1 MAIATKRGLKRKDL
15 IQRIKVLE
23 YALSNSIQRQRNCEL
38 IHDYY
43 IEMNGDD
50 EKFTKFLDKK
60 SKDGE
65 HKQEKRKSS

>member
-38 IHDYY
+38 ILDYY

>member
-38 IHDYY
+38 ILDYY

-60 SKDGE
+60 SEDGE

>member
-1 MAIATKRGLKRKDL
+1 MATKRGLKRKDL

-38 IHDYY
+38 ILDYY

>member
-38 IHDYY
+38 ILDYY

-60 SKDGE
+60 SKYGE

>member
-38 IHDYY
+38 ILDYY

-60 SKDGE
+60 NKDGE

>member
-1 MAIATKRGLKRKDL
+1 M
-15 IQRIKVLE
+15 LE

-38 IHDYY
+38 ILDYY

-60 SKDGE
+60 NEDGK
-65 HKQEKRKSS
+65 HKQEKRKSG

>member
-1 MAIATKRGLKRKDL
+1 MATKRGLKRKDL

-38 IHDYY
+38 IL
-43 IEMNGDD
+43 DD
-50 EKFTKFLDKK
+50 EKFSKFLDKK
-60 SKDGE
+60 SEDGE